1 MPTDSN
7 ETTGPA
13 QRYGPPGR
21 DPAERPRGAKP
32 WLLIEA
38 MPSAWVPLYANADP
52 SGLEDDTDWPLG
64 MAERAEARYAAEG
77 YTFSGTAYAPGGGWE
92 PTDADGNPRPPE
104 GQFDG
109 TYEGVFGNLQTV
121 IWTNAAVLEDDLAA
135 GKRPYPADGA
145 EYLLDATGENAVWL
159 PACWWRLVE
168 HGAWKASDF
177 DDDED
182 EEHWGWA
189 CACEVFAELQ
199 HDGWTPV
206 RRLGAGYVE
215 RNEHFHGYKG
225 DLTLYLIRR
234 GLEPKPV
241 PPIERDC

>member
-1 MPTDSN
+1 MRIDRN
-7 ETTGPA
+7 ETIGPA

-32 WLLIEA
+32 WLLTGA

-77 YTFSGTAYAPGGGWE
+77 YAFSGTAYAPSGSWE
-92 PTDADGNPRPPE
+92 PTDADGNPRSPE

-109 TYEGVFGNLQTV
+109 TYEGVFGRLQTV
-121 IWTNAAVLEDDLAA
+121 IWTSAGVLEDDLAA

-182 EEHWGWA
+182 EEHWGLA

-215 RNEHFHGYKG
+215 RNEHFHRYRG